1 MTWTVYAERVGGE
14 AIELDKWVDKNGFGS
29 TKRTGDLCV
38 PVSDS
43 FKICSQVRLI
53 QAFQGLASS
62 DSVWE
67 QFKKKKKNCS
77 RSGFL
82 LLILVL
88 FLLLDGVSFTGRC
101 KFLVLNFYVL
111 WLDCSIV
118 CLVAWKV
125 LWIAG
130 ENLLDV
136 FGKIYQY
143 LFNLFFLKKKILA
156 FWIYFNCKT

>member
-1 MTWTVYAERVGGE
+1 MSWNVYAERVGGE

-29 TKRTGDLCV
+29 TKHTGDLCV
-38 PVSDS
+38 PVPDS

-53 QAFQGLASS
+53 QAFQGSASS

-67 QFKKKKKNCS
+67 AIFINIYIYNCS

-82 LLILVL
+82 WLIFAV
-88 FLLLDGVSFTGRC
+88 FLLLDGVSFTGD
-101 KFLVLNFYVL
+101 VNFFVL
-111 WLDCSIV
+111 WFDFSIV

-125 LWIAG
+125 FWIAR

-143 LFNLFFLKKKILA
+143 LFNLFSLKKEN
-156 FWIYFNCKT
+156 FY